1 MLTTRNIRCEIGY
14 FQSINCQFFL
24 AHFRSIIVSISFF
37 ELLLLLLPH
46 HIRFYQYQ
54 KVFASPPS
62 SRYALASI
70 EISHGFNSMKIV
82 TLMN

>member
-1 MLTTRNIRCEIGY
+1 MLTTQNIRYGRGY

-24 AHFRSIIVSISFF
+24 THFRSIIVSISFF
-37 ELLLLLLPH
+37 ELLLLLLH
-46 HIRFYQYQ
+46 HHTRFDQYQ
-54 KVFASPPS
+54 KVFAFPPS
-62 SRYALASI
+62 LKYALASI